1 MKYKITRKLI
11 LFITSVLVVFSIIIG
26 LSFSILF
33 TRHTVDFH
41 KRDME
46 RRAVIIA
53 SSLADYLDQDG
64 DTGTRGMGMGMGMT
78 GMRGFMPYLNVID
91 DIAMSD
97 VWIVDKNNEL
107 ILMGRGAEVSYGE
120 LPDSAD
126 VVISEAMKGNIHF
139 SESFSDLLGT
149 RTLTVGAPV
158 FGASGETLAVV
169 LLHAPIEGME
179 SATTSGLQILVAS
192 TLVALI
198 LSIGL
203 AVLLSLKFIKPL
215 KQMTL
220 TAERLSEGDYS
231 AKTQVHQNDEIGEL
245 AETLDILSGR
255 LAEASTESERLEK
268 TRRDFIAS
276 VSHELRTPVT
286 VLRGSLEALKD
297 KVIEDPRQVEEYH
310 HQMFLEILALQRLVD
325 DLLSLTK
332 LENPDFRMQMEKLNL
347 NEILSDV
354 VRGMDTIARKKD
366 IELLYEN
373 PYRTLAFNGD
383 YGRLRQ
389 MIMVVMDNAI
399 KFSSPGNKVKV
410 SVSAKERILRVS
422 VEDHG
427 KGINKDELESIFDR
441 FQRTADSRNIP
452 GTGLGLAIAREI
464 ANRHQVDITVESTPF
479 EATTFT
485 FRFELLEIPEDQ
497 PL

>member
-11 LFITSVLVVFSIIIG
+11 LFITAVLVVFSIIIG

-33 TRHTVDFH
+33 TRHTIDFH
-41 KRDME
+41 KRDMA
-46 RRAVIIA
+46 RRAEIIA
-53 SSLADYLDQDG
+53 SSLADFLDLDEASG
-64 DTGTRGMGMGMGMT
+64 SRGMGMGMGMT

-107 ILMGRGAEVSYGE
+107 ILMGRGTEVSYGE

-126 VVISEAMKGNIHF
+126 VVIGEAMKGNIHF

-158 FGASGETLAVV
+158 ISSSGDILAVV
-169 LLHAPIEGME
+169 LLHAPIDGME

-215 KQMTL
+215 RQMTL
-220 TAERLSEGDYS
+220 TAARLSEGDYS
-231 AKTQVHQNDEIGEL
+231 VKTDVHQNDEIGEL

-255 LAEASTESERLEK
+255 LAEASLESERLEK
-268 TRRDFIAS
+268 TRRDFISS

-310 HQMFLEILALQRLVD
+310 HQMFLEIIALQRLVD

-332 LENPDFRMQMEKLNL
+332 LQNPDFRMQMEKLNL

-354 VRGMDTIARKKD
+354 VRSMGTIARNKD
-366 IELLYEN
+366 IELIYEN
-373 PYRTLAFNGD
+373 PYRSLVFNGD

-399 KFSSPGNKVKV
+399 KFSDPGEKVKV
-410 SVSAKERILRVS
+410 AVAADDLICRVS

-427 KGINKDELESIFDR
+427 KGIPKDELESIFDR
-441 FQRTADSRNIP
+441 FQRTEDSRNIP
-452 GTGLGLAIAREI
+452 GTGLGLAIAKEI
-464 ANRHQVDITVESTPF
+464 ANRHQVEIAVESIP
-479 EATTFT
+479 EKATVFT
-485 FRFELLEIPEDQ
+485 FRFELLDRPEE
-497 PL
+497 